1 MITLDNLTR
10 RFGATTAVDA
20 LNATIPAG
28 AITALL
34 GPNGAGKTTT
44 LNLLTVRSRRCCCS
58 SATCP
63 RFTPPRHSSR

>member
-20 LNATIPAG
+20 LTATIPAG

-34 GPNGAGKTTT
+34 GPNGAGKFVLACNSRTETHR
-44 LNLLTVRSRRCCCS
+44 VR
-58 SATCP
+58 
-63 RFTPPRHSSR
+63 